1 MKSDSTVSVTLQFI
15 AGPRQVTVLPSPCT
29 VEEIVRNAQQA
40 FGEVTSGG
48 IKVVLRGEA
57 LPVDKLKHVVAL
69 KDGDHLLVAPQRKA
83 PSPEIIATVTRAS
96 TSRRHGEDDEDED
109 RIALPPGVP
118 RWEAAAVELLRNQAR
133 CPDWILE
140 WVVLIRPWRFAVMFG
155 FLVGC
160 VVSSR
165 LGLGPLFILSC
176 LIAGIFTNLGTR
188 RAGEL
193 SAYSIFNRGVR
204 RLPGQLDA
212 EEIDRQM
219 RQGQLG

>member
-1 MKSDSTVSVTLQFI
+1 MGT
-15 AGPRQVTVLPSPCT
+15 
-29 VEEIVRNAQQA
+29 RNA
-40 FGEVTSGG
+40 
-48 IKVVLRGEA
+48 A
-57 LPVDKLKHVVAL
+57 LE
-69 KDGDHLLVAPQRKA
+69 DHLLVAPQRKA
-83 PSPEIIATVTRAS
+83 PSPEIIAAVTRAS
-96 TSRRHGEDDEDED
+96 ASRRNDEDDDGDED

-118 RWEAAAVELLRNQAR
+118 RWEAAVVELLRNKAR

-140 WVVLIRPWRFAVMFG
+140 WVVLIRPWRFAVMIG

-165 LGLGPLFILSC
+165 LGLGPLFILGC

-188 RAGEL
+188 RTGEL